1 MGALTDLHLNT
12 TDGPITCVAAPD
24 SVLAEASAMKPRPSF
39 APNLLTAEPTARLL
53 WWPERQHLEPHTFTR
68 LKWLIETA
76 GGETWLV
83 LDSEEPESPAAA
95 ELASGLASAGLA
107 AGEAIKLGRTEFAV
121 SVRIA
126 GRS

>member
-53 WWPERQHLEPHTFTR
+53 WWPERQHLEPRTFTR
-68 LKWLIETA
+68 LKWLIEAARGEAWLILDA
-76 GGETWLV
+76 G
-83 LDSEEPESPAAA
+83 EPESPTEA
-95 ELASGLASAGLA
+95 ELTKALSRVGLAIENSRAVG
-107 AGEAIKLGRTEFAV
+107 GQETAIRLH
-121 SVRIA
+121 
-126 GRS
+126 

>member
-1 MGALTDLHLNT
+1 MGALTDLRLNT
-12 TDGPITCVAAPD
+12 TDGPITCIAAPD
-24 SVLAEASAMKPRPSF
+24 SVLAEAGNMKPRPSF
-39 APNLLTAEPTARLL
+39 APNLLTAEPTARIL
-53 WWPERQHLEPHTFTR
+53 WWPERQHLDSHAFTR
-68 LKWLIETA
+68 LRWLIETA
-76 GGETWLV
+76 GAETWLV

-107 AGEAIKLGRTEFAV
+107 AGEPTKLGRTECAI